1 MFKSSGMLVVCVCVC
16 VFFFGNM
23 ELNYLL
29 TDDSVQRRCCILT
42 NPGSADSY

>member
-1 MFKSSGMLVVCVCVC
+1 MFKSSGMLVV
-16 VFFFGNM
+16 FFLCNI

-42 NPGSADSY
+42 NAGSANGY